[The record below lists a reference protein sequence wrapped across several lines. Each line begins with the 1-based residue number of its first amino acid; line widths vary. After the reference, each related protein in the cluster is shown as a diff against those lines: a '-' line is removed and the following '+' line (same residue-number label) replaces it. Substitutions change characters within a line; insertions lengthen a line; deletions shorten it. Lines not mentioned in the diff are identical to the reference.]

1 MFDERD
7 AQQLI
12 AALPCNV
19 TLPGEWS
26 DYFDRRGPLPTI
38 VDDARQF
45 PRFYYRAFAGL
56 AYTGS
61 LPAMERPSTVRRVY
75 LKDISR
81 TSICFLHSEQLFPCE
96 RMMIILTDGVQRD
109 VTVVRCRRLQEH
121 CYEVAAN
128 FCEATE
134 SA

>member
-19 TLPGEWS
+19 ELPAEWS
-26 DYFDRRGPLPTI
+26 DFFERQGPMPTI

-45 PRFYYRAFAGL
+45 PRFYYRAFAAL
-56 AYTGS
+56 ASTGS
-61 LPAMERPSTVRRVY
+61 LPALERTSTVSRVY

-81 TSICFLHSEQLFPCE
+81 TSVCFIHSEQFFPCE
-96 RMMIILTDGVQRD
+96 RPMIILTDGSRRD
-109 VTVVRCRRLQEH
+109 VSVVRCRRLQER
-121 CYEVAAN
+121 C
-128 FCEATE
+128 
-134 SA
+134 